1 MTQSKQHVSLPSLL
15 VREFNLMAVPIRNS
29 NVCASSRRV
38 LRTKT
43 TSSPSPLA
51 PRSAYPSTPN
61 FTGMR
66 NPSFALSLA
75 FLEVLQ
81 LPVKSFCRDCTFG
94 KIVGS
99 STSAPRVRILVNP
112 AYEEPCQAPLRT
124 GFTAL
129 PVPVPR
135 FVGRTECNNNTRIQT
150 CSYNNDCSALRCR
163 VTRR

>member
-81 LPVKSFCRDCTFG
+81 LPVRSFCRDCTFG
-94 KIVGS
+94 EIVAQFYLGS
-99 STSAPRVRILVNP
+99 SRPYPRKPGVR
-112 AYEEPCQAPLRT
+112 RT
-124 GFTAL
+124 L
-129 PVPVPR
+129 PSPSSHR
-135 FVGRTECNNNTRIQT
+135 LYRSSSTGTTI
-150 CSYNNDCSALRCR
+150 
-163 VTRR
+163 RRPS